1 MGVAGILLENGCLLI
16 SIWWLVANVIFLR
29 SSRIRE
35 RCYPYTCE
43 DSRLSY
49 LMMWSHYWRTAYLFF
64 LLIECIMLL
73 ILRRDWSPAEKFHQC
88 SNVRVC
94 LMVISLAAAI
104 KFVFEYFRCEAL
116 FNMITTKKKFNISKS
131 LVLLYGVFANVSIL
145 IIMIA
150 IQFIFENELTS
161 DGECTFLGGGK
172 QELVVQKVMYAVPVY
187 IFTNEMSILYLFVYP
202 LWFMYQDCRK
212 EFLIPYNDL
221 NMLRNLAIRAIVL
234 SVPTPL
240 FQSIFFIGKNY
251 YEVPWD
257 NDRVFAVF
265 FLTNV
270 LQYISMCLKYEYWI
284 YIFWPCRAINMKPK
298 VVELGNE
305 YELMPT
311 ESTQTWVSDEKAN
324 NHTYINNRSHQA
336 RYSEAFQTHKHMCTQ
351 RAITEDPPPALIP
364 MGTCNVPNSL
374 PQDLQCQV
382 PDFLPFSLPKV
393 LFTRN
398 QKSFLHTQRQESF
411 LSRDATIDSDPNTPP
426 SAVFSPTIEH
436 SYNRQRFCA
445 KHKRST
451 AYFRKLVVSESSR
464 HITSSMA
471 MTDSRH
477 IQRFSYIPPKDL
489 LTAWPVERRGVTF
502 KWFINWARWNMLDL
516 RLSGLRKVRTRDL
529 IERVVEIRTQKS
541 NSMPLW
547 LQIPEKEIG
556 RPDFFVSHA
565 WDMELQDLIESL
577 RELKQDHF
585 DNRCCAFS
593 WLRKQLNCLHE
604 PILWFD
610 FLALPQ
616 GGIDASIAQNTAC
629 EDIKT
634 ALITTI
640 AAIGRVVLCTDLNF
654 MPLQRSWC
662 LYELA
667 IAKQLGVSYYVARCS
682 EFDNVSLLEAAVR
695 AEFVDVAKA
704 KTGNPDDKCMIDKLI
719 LDEFKDFEELN
730 KIIRKIFSPK
740 IDVWQAGIAGISKLP
755 NVNKLSLA
763 NVRTFNKQ

>member
-1 MGVAGILLENGCLLI
+1 MGVAAILLLNGCLLI
-16 SIWWLVANVIFLR
+16 LIWWLVANVVFLR
-29 SSRIRE
+29 SSQIRE
-35 RCYPYTCE
+35 RCYPYTSE
-43 DSRLSY
+43 DSRLSN

-64 LLIECIMLL
+64 LLIECIMLF
-73 ILRRDWSPAEKFHQC
+73 ILRRPWSPAKKFHQC
-88 SNVRVC
+88 SNVTVS
-94 LMVISLAAAI
+94 LIVISLTAAI

-116 FNMITTKKKFNISKS
+116 FNMITPKKKFNILKS
-131 LVLLYGVFANVSIL
+131 LVLLYGVFANLSLI

-150 IQFIFENELTS
+150 IQFLFKNGLTK
-161 DGECTFLGGGK
+161 DGECTLLYSGK
-172 QELVVQKVMYAVPVY
+172 ELVVQKVMYAVPVY

-212 EFLIPYNDL
+212 EFLIPCNDL

-240 FQSIFFIGKNY
+240 FQLIFFIGKMY
-251 YEVPWD
+251 YKVPWEKD
-257 NDRVFAVF
+257 QVLAVF
-265 FLTNV
+265 ILTGFI
-270 LQYISMCLKYEYWI
+270 QYISMCLKYEYWI
-284 YIFWPCRAINMKPK
+284 YIFWPCRAINTKSK
-298 VVELGNE
+298 VEELGDE
-305 YELMPT
+305 YDLLST
-311 ESTQTWVSDEKAN
+311 ESTQTSVSDEAAN
-324 NHTYINNRSHQA
+324 YHTYINNHSLQE
-336 RYSEAFQTHKHMCTQ
+336 RYSEAFLIHQHLCKQ
-351 RAITEDPPPALIP
+351 RAITEDLPPTDIP
-364 MGTCNVPNSL
+364 VGTSNVPNSL
-374 PQDLQCQV
+374 PQDLQYQI
-382 PDFLPFSLPKV
+382 PDSLPFSLPQV
-393 LFTRN
+393 LFTPTQN
-398 QKSFLHTQRQESF
+398 SFLHTHTRD
-411 LSRDATIDSDPNTPP
+411 SRFATIDSDPNTLP
-426 SAVFSPTIEH
+426 SSGYSPTIEH
-436 SYNRQRFCA
+436 SNNRERLCA
-445 KHKRST
+445 IHIRNST
-451 AYFRKLVVSESSR
+451 YLRKLVVSESSR
-464 HITSSMA
+464 PITSSMA

-489 LTAWPVERRGVTF
+489 LTAWAVERRGVTF

-547 LQIPEKEIG
+547 LQIPEEEIG

-577 RELKQDHF
+577 REWKQDLF
-585 DNRCCAFS
+585 DNRCCACS

-616 GGIDASIAQNTAC
+616 GGIDASSAQNTAC

-667 IAKQLGVSYYVARCS
+667 MAKQLGVSYYVARCS
-682 EFDNVSLLEAAVR
+682 EFDNVSLLEAATR

-755 NVNKLSLA
+755 DVNKLSLA
-763 NVRTFNKQ
+763 NVRNFNKQ